1 MIASRPNQSQSE
13 VAALIETWRMTALRP
28 EAATWLN
35 VSFGRPPVELR
46 QRGAISRA
54 PYGVVIA
61 RDQGKRPAARPLPES
76 FDVCVGEQQ
85 CAMRNVGLVA

>member
-1 MIASRPNQSQSE
+1 MNGRFA
-13 VAALIETWRMTALRP
+13 P

-46 QRGAISRA
+46 QRGAIYHVH
-54 PYGVVIA
+54 PYGVVIV
-61 RDQGKRPAARPLPES
+61 RDQGKRPAARPLLES